1 MDATN
6 VSTDET
12 IEQRFPEEWGAD
24 VTVTAGGETY
34 ERTVSTPLGEP
45 ETPMSAAESRAKTE
59 GLLAGTSI
67 DPERLT
73 TAVDSIAGAPQER
86 LRRSRRQRR
95 RWARSRR
102 WSARQ
107 PSENGGPNRG
117 ATRRRRRQAFR
128 RSPGGRC

>member
-45 ETPMSAAESRAKTE
+45 ETPMSAAESRSKTE

-73 TAVDSIAGAPQER
+73 TAVDSIAG
-86 LRRSRRQRR
+86 
-95 RWARSRR
+95 
-102 WSARQ
+102 SAAGTAEKE
-107 PSENGGPNRG
+107 SETETEMGSLAALVG
-117 ATRRRRRQAFR
+117 AATE
-128 RSPGGRC
+128 